1 MAKKTYA
8 VLGMGRFGRG
18 VALALAQNGEEVMI
32 VDKNSEVIEQYASQ
46 VTYAIAADL
55 ADEEAVQELGL
66 GNMDVVVVG
75 MGMDLEASILAVMIS
90 KESGVK
96 DIIAKA
102 ASKRMGDILLR
113 VGADR
118 IIYPEE
124 EMGKRVAKGLIL
136 KYQDKIK
143 S

>member
-1 MAKKTYA
+1 MAKKSFA

-18 VALALAQNGEEVMI
+18 VALALAENGEEVMI
-32 VDKNSEVIEQYASQ
+32 VDKETETIDQYSSQ

-55 ADEEAVQELGL
+55 ADEKAVQELGL
-66 GNMDVVVVG
+66 GNMDTVIVG
-75 MGMDLEASILAVMIS
+75 MGMDLEASILSVMIA
-90 KESGVK
+90 KESGARKV
-96 DIIAKA
+96 IAKA

-124 EMGKRVAKGLIL
+124 EMGKWVAKSLMM
-136 KYQDKIK
+136 DKN
-143 S
+143 